1 MRKKW
6 RKEEEEYKSKSR
18 ERHASK
24 HQQQDKIQLDMN
36 ISLFDSDE
44 SFGNETPVTS
54 TSTACIWATVCPWY
68 ITEEDSTSRSQL
80 HVIYK
85 CVKL

>member
-1 MRKKW
+1 MIKKW

-24 HQQQDKIQLDMN
+24 HQQQDKIQLDMS

-44 SFGNETPVTS
+44 SFGTETPVTS
-54 TSTACIWATVCPWY
+54 TPLH
-68 ITEEDSTSRSQL
+68 TSEQRFVLGISQRKTPPVEVSQL
-80 HVIYK
+80 HS
-85 CVKL
+85 CT